1 MDIPHF
7 VAKFILKCLFFS
19 DATANEILKNLMLK
33 LFITNIK
40 NATYFCVLIF
50 YPENLLNL
58 LVLGGC
64 VCVYIQ

>member
-1 MDIPHF
+1 
-7 VAKFILKCLFFS
+7 
-19 DATANEILKNLMLK
+19 MLK

-64 VCVYIQ
+64 VCKYIP